1 MIQLAKEKAATK
13 NVIEGLVTPNKWD
26 NSGKIIGIA
35 IQTDKEEIYLVAH
48 NRMES
53 ELLSY
58 LHRKVKI
65 QGKIIE
71 RLDGSKNIHV
81 SSFQTILDESNY
93 DQEKQQYKP

>member
-1 MIQLAKEKAATK
+1 MGKGRVVSKKA
-13 NVIEGLVTPNKWD
+13 VEGLILPNKWD

-35 IQTDKEEIYLVAH
+35 IHTDKEEIYLVAH
-48 NRMES
+48 NRMEG